1 MSSIEAES
9 RVKTLFPSIVPS
21 FVLSWVNRWR
31 VPARSTS
38 SVPSRTRLGAE
49 ASPPRLRLFLTA
61 ALLAAGTGTA
71 VAEPLR
77 LVAMGDFP
85 YEEPRDFQRFERLIA
100 AINRQPPALVVHIG
114 DIKHGSSP
122 CSEATYRRIQ
132 IGRAACRERVGQYG

>member
-1 MSSIEAES
+1 MSSVDTDA

-77 LVAMGDFP
+77 LAAMGDFP
-85 YEEPRDFQRFERLIA
+85 YEEPRDVHRFARLIA
-100 AINRQPPALVVHIG
+100 ANNRQPPALVVHTRHT
-114 DIKHGSSP
+114 KPSSP
-122 CSEATYRRIQ
+122 PGTHATHSRTKTIY
-132 IGRAACRERVGQYG
+132 

>member
-1 MSSIEAES
+1 MSSVDTDA

-49 ASPPRLRLFLTA
+49 ATPPRLRLFLTS

-77 LVAMGDFP
+77 LVAMVDFP
-85 YEEPRDFQRFERLIA
+85 YEEPREFPRFERLLA
-100 AINRQPPALVVHIG
+100 AIKRQPPALLAHIG
-114 DIKHGSSP
+114 ATKHGSS
-122 CSEATYRRIQ
+122 
-132 IGRAACRERVGQYG
+132 